1 MAIGLSENSRGLGS
15 RQIFIFERRF
25 EIVPDELVDG
35 WFERRGKPNSVE
47 SGGE

>member
-15 RQIFIFERRF
+15 RQIFVFERRF
-25 EIVPDELVDG
+25 EIVPNELVGD
-35 WFERRGKPNSVE
+35 WFEHRGKPNSME